1 MTEQSREVA
10 AAVTMP
16 LLTRITQQSLDAD
29 YLHVAARR
37 RTAAQGTGGEAADA
51 SDASASSAARR
62 PLTVVAVVAFGLL
75 VAVAAVQ
82 TSRDAPTRE
91 ASRAVL
97 ISRIDDRQAVVRQ
110 QHQRIA
116 ELTDENT
123 NAESAYATLGNR
135 LTQATHREQ
144 SLAQLTGFG
153 PVSGS
158 GVQITVDDTPGAG
171 RSGMVQDDDL
181 AGVLNGLWSAGATA
195 ISINGQRVTA
205 RSAPRNSG
213 TVIRIN
219 NVSLTA
225 PYVVS
230 ALGDNRTLLAK
241 FAETESGRAFHLLTS
256 TIGMPVTMEN
266 VDQLQIP
273 AAPVAGMQLRSAHA
287 VTGKKPQ
294 EEN

>member
-1 MTEQSREVA
+1 MSEQTSDVR

-29 YLHVAARR
+29 YQHVAARR
-37 RTAAQGTGGEAADA
+37 RTASGGGTGEERT
-51 SDASASSAARR
+51 SAARR

-82 TSRDAPTRE
+82 TSRNAPTRE
-91 ASRAVL
+91 ESRAVL
-97 ISRIDDRQAVVRQ
+97 ISRIDDRQTLVRQ

-116 ELTDENT
+116 DLTDQNT
-123 NAESAYATLGNR
+123 RAESAYSTLGSR
-135 LTQATHREQ
+135 LTQTTRREQ
-144 SLAQLTGFG
+144 TLAQLTGFG
-153 PVSGS
+153 PVSGA
-158 GVQITVDDTPGAG
+158 GVRITVDDAPAAG

-181 AGVLNGLWSAGATA
+181 AGVLNGLWSAGSTA

-225 PYVVS
+225 PYVIS
-230 ALGDNRTLLAK
+230 ALGDNRTLAK
-241 FAETESGRAFHLLTS
+241 FAETDSGRAFHLLTT
-256 TIGMPVTMEN
+256 TIGMPVSMDN

-273 AAPVAGMQLRSAHA
+273 AAPIDMMQLRSAHA
-287 VTGKKPQ
+287 ATGKKPQ

>member
-1 MTEQSREVA
+1 MTQQRSEVP

-16 LLTRITQQSLDAD
+16 LLTRITQQSLDED
-29 YLHVAARR
+29 YQHVAARR
-37 RTAAQGTGGEAADA
+37 RPADGRAGG
-51 SDASASSAARR
+51 SNAARR

-91 ASRAVL
+91 ESRAVL

-123 NAESAYATLGNR
+123 TAESAYSTLGNKVSQETR
-135 LTQATHREQ
+135 REQ
-144 SLAQLTGFG
+144 LLAERTGFG
-153 PVSGS
+153 PASGS

-195 ISINGQRVTA
+195 ISINGQRVTT

-241 FAETESGRAFHLLTS
+241 FAETDSGRAFHLLTS
-256 TIGMPVTMEN
+256 TIGMPVKMEN
-266 VDQLQIP
+266 VDKLQIP
-273 AAPVAGMQLRSAHA
+273 AAPITELQLRSAHA